1 MWIEAAGA
9 EIPRFGNGPAGPP
22 GYPAG
27 MLDTRNYAMHLPL
40 IGAAALA
47 MMTAWAPAAS
57 VRDLAAAG
65 PHFDPVAFF
74 TGETEGRGRLKV
86 MFSRAKSIHVS
97 GHGML
102 QGDGV
107 LVLDQTVTTEG
118 DHAKSRQWRI
128 RQTAPDHYVGT
139 LTDASGPVRLDVTGS
154 RMRIRY
160 HAKGGLVF
168 SQVLTLQ
175 PGGQVSQNVMRVRK
189 LGMVVATVRETITR
203 R

>member
-1 MWIEAAGA
+1 M
-9 EIPRFGNGPAGPP
+9 
-22 GYPAG
+22 Y
-27 MLDTRNYAMHLPL
+27 DTRKLARHLHS

-47 MMTAWAPAAS
+47 LAFVTACAPAAS
-57 VRDLAAAG
+57 ARGAALAD

-86 MFSRAKSIHVS
+86 MFSRPKSMRVS

-118 DHAKSRQWRI
+118 DRAKTRQWRI

-139 LTDASGPVRLDVTGS
+139 LTDASGPVRLDVTGNCL
-154 RMRIRY
+154 RIHY
-160 HAKGGLVF
+160 HAKGGLAF

-175 PGGQVSQNVMRVRK
+175 PGGQISQNVMKVRK
-189 LGMVVATVRETITR
+189 LGMVVATIRETITR